1 MPEVES
7 HGLSSEEVRALYVRY
22 GYFLRRRCRVLLRD
36 EALADDALQ
45 NTCMNLLRGGAELRT
60 ADEPLAYL
68 YRAADRACFDLLRTR
83 KRKPLHGAEL
93 DTLDTSSMGAAPG
106 GDAWMMHA
114 MHALLAELDDDE
126 RTLAVMAFVDGF
138 DQGEIA
144 ERIGV
149 SRVTVNKRVAALRER
164 ARLHL
169 PDPRPRACA
178 KPSGTGPDADPE
190 GASS

>member
-1 MPEVES
+1 MPEVEAR
-7 HGLSSEEVRALYVRY
+7 GLSSEEVRALYVRY

-36 EALADDALQ
+36 EALADDAVQ
-45 NTCMNLLRGGAELRT
+45 NTCMSLLRGGAELR
-60 ADEPLAYL
+60 AAGEPLAYL

-93 DTLDTSSMGAAPG
+93 DTLDTSPVGAAPG

-126 RTLAVMAFVDGF
+126 RTLAILAFVDGF

-164 ARLHL
+164 ARLHF
-169 PDPRPRACA
+169 PEPRARA
-178 KPSGTGPDADPE
+178 STKPSATEPEPE

>member
-45 NTCMNLLRGGAELRT
+45 NTCMNLLRGGAELRA

-93 DTLDTSSMGAAPG
+93 DTLDTSPVGAAPG

-114 MHALLAELDDDE
+114 MHALLAELDDD
-126 RTLAVMAFVDGF
+126 
-138 DQGEIA
+138 EIA

-169 PDPRPRACA
+169 PDPRAATKSSAPE
-178 KPSGTGPDADPE
+178 PEPE

>member
-1 MPEVES
+1 M
-7 HGLSSEEVRALYVRY
+7 L
-22 GYFLRRRCRVLLRD
+22 
-36 EALADDALQ
+36 
-45 NTCMNLLRGGAELRT
+45 
-60 ADEPLAYL
+60 
-68 YRAADRACFDLLRTR
+68 
-83 KRKPLHGAEL
+83 
-93 DTLDTSSMGAAPG
+93 
-106 GDAWMMHA
+106 HA

-164 ARLHL
+164 ARLHF
-169 PDPRPRACA
+169 PDRRPHAPE
-178 KPSGTGPDADPE
+178 KPPPPETDPE